1 MTWKNINYSSA
12 DLMSMQQDALR
23 RVRQMQQLANSKITP
38 SPRFDQP
45 PPPAAP
51 RRQIPSLPPTPPSS
65 AAAKNEAS
73 ATAAS
78 SLVGNPLGDL
88 FAAFGGDSDRLMILV
103 LLIVLLGEGADQ
115 KLLLALCYLLL

>member
-23 RVRQMQQLANSKITP
+23 RVRQMQQLANSKISP
-38 SPRFDQP
+38 SSRFDQP

-51 RRQIPSLPPTPPSS
+51 RRENSSLPPAPPAS
-65 AAAKNEAS
+65 AAAKSGVSAS
-73 ATAAS
+73 AAS
-78 SLVGNPLGDL
+78 DLVGNSLGD
-88 FAAFGGDSDRLMILV
+88 FFTAFGGDSDRLMILV